1 MNNQLEHLQNSIETL
16 VNRYQAAVREKQ
28 ALSKKISEMDAAWQ
42 KQRHDHRATVDGL
55 QLAYSERMSRMER
68 ELSGQIEALQQENA
82 VYRKLLEQSAAK
94 ISEMDAAW
102 QKQRHDHRATMDG
115 LQLAYSERMSRMER
129 ELTSQIEA
137 LQQENAAYRKLLE
150 QSAADIRALLQRL
163 PVPAAKEQVV

>member
-16 VNRYQAAVREKQ
+16 VNRYQTAVREKQ

-42 KQRHDHRATVDGL
+42 KQRPDHRATVDGL

-82 VYRKLLEQSAAK
+82 VYRKLLEQSAA
-94 ISEMDAAW
+94 
-102 QKQRHDHRATMDG
+102 
-115 LQLAYSERMSRMER
+115 
-129 ELTSQIEA
+129 
-137 LQQENAAYRKLLE
+137 
-150 QSAADIRALLQRL
+150 DIRALLQRL

>member
-16 VNRYQAAVREKQ
+16 VSRYQTAVREKQ

-55 QLAYSERMSRMER
+55 QLAYSERMSRMEC

-82 VYRKLLEQSAAK
+82 VC
-94 ISEMDAAW
+94 
-102 QKQRHDHRATMDG
+102 
-115 LQLAYSERMSRMER
+115 
-129 ELTSQIEA
+129 
-137 LQQENAAYRKLLE
+137 RKLLE

-163 PVPAAKEQVV
+163 PVPATKEQVV

>member
-1 MNNQLEHLQNSIETL
+1 MRADLRKVLIINFPGACSVWRKFQYNAARLPLLAARDSARDRFMNNQLEHLQNSIETL
-16 VNRYQAAVREKQ
+16 VNRYQTAVREKQ

-82 VYRKLLEQSAAK
+82 VYRKLLEQSAA
-94 ISEMDAAW
+94 
-102 QKQRHDHRATMDG
+102 
-115 LQLAYSERMSRMER
+115 
-129 ELTSQIEA
+129 
-137 LQQENAAYRKLLE
+137 
-150 QSAADIRALLQRL
+150 DIRALLQRL

>member
-16 VNRYQAAVREKQ
+16 GSRYQAAVREKQ
-28 ALSKKISEMDAAWQ
+28 ALSK
-42 KQRHDHRATVDGL
+42 
-55 QLAYSERMSRMER
+55 
-68 ELSGQIEALQQENA
+68 
-82 VYRKLLEQSAAK
+82 K

-150 QSAADIRALLQRL
+150 QSAADIRALLPRL